1 MERRWRIWVEEV
13 TQSDLYCYKVI
24 QGDSGK
30 MTFWTQ
36 VQDTHIPNT
45 LSTKLFLKCGKQD
58 KLLDRAATVC
68 ICSRFF
74 FKIWRRK
81 HVKSWWWVWGSSN
94 SGSSCA
100 RSIAKEDTQMGW
112 GNCCAQDWK
121 YIKTFNWREHRR
133 EKPPSGASTETC
145 QLVVTHHLLPGS
157 QPVYLLLRFPTAWT
171 IQETWPGQYSWMKT
185 WVDEGKIFVL
195 LKKPKRSFKIDD

>member
-1 MERRWRIWVEEV
+1 MLWNVVEEFE
-13 TQSDLYCYKVI
+13 SRKWHNLIYIVI
-24 QGDSGK
+24 RSFREILGKWHSELKFRTPIFPIPYQLSFFWNAENRTSCLTGLQQYVFVQG
-30 MTFWTQ
+30 
-36 VQDTHIPNT
+36 
-45 LSTKLFLKCGKQD
+45 
-58 KLLDRAATVC
+58 
-68 ICSRFF
+68 FF

-171 IQETWPGQYSWMKT
+171 IQETWPSQ
-185 WVDEGKIFVL
+185 
-195 LKKPKRSFKIDD
+195 